1 MTRSPLFI
9 VCLVAVALPVLA
21 AGSLGVKPGL
31 WETTTAIDA
40 AAITLPESVTANM
53 SPQQKAQM
61 EAMMK
66 QMASQGPRVVTAKS
80 CVTAEDLKDGVF
92 RAARQAEDQGCTH
105 EVVSSTPSR
114 QEITMTC
121 SGQMKATGRMV
132 LNVIDGNNVQGEMK
146 ITMQPS
152 GGMNMKFR
160 SHWLS
165 ASCAGADEP
174 ATAAGAAK

>member
-1 MTRSPLFI
+1 MKTPSRTTLAL
-9 VCLVAVALPVLA
+9 LVASLPVLA
-21 AGSLGVKPGL
+21 AGNLGVKPGL
-31 WETTTAIDA
+31 WETTTEINTAGIA
-40 AAITLPESVTANM
+40 LPESVTANM

-66 QMASQGPRVVTAKS
+66 QMAAQGPRVVTAKS

-92 RAARQAEDQGCTH
+92 RAARQAEDQGCKN

-114 QEITMTC
+114 QEISMTC

-132 LNVIDGNNVQGEMK
+132 LNVVDSNNVQGDMQ

-152 GGMNMKFR
+152 GGMNMKFKSR
-160 SHWLS
+160 WLS
-165 ASCAGADEP
+165 ASCAGADKP
-174 ATAAGAAK
+174 ATPAATK